1 MKASEVWGA
10 GPFDNAIAQTWAFKL
25 KTEHTIKALPLLVG
39 HFETPARDAHHALE
53 IVALAEFW
61 NLVAGHS
68 PHASSCPLL
77 TEWVVSQ
84 KIKPLGDGA
93 LDSAPAQLR
102 DIGADPK
109 IAKLFGKMA
118 ADWRSEVERT
128 AKTIEAGKKPRPVK
142 SDAISIKALKTVV
155 GGKRGW
161 EPGLLYPMERGSD
174 DVHINLLRPLSPQ
187 YALAMARYPSVVS
200 LRLDLSKKSEEAA
213 SVVPFRILLQRW
225 SDCLTRFDF
234 DVAPKTWYSTFLDNF
249 VPELG
254 MLPKFEVFKTVH
266 FDVSDD
272 VVAAL
277 AKSPALQ
284 EIRIS
289 CDGNGPTAAALD
301 ALRVHKSMKILWLR
315 GARISKKEAAAFA
328 KAHPKIYVSIN
339 EF

>member
-1 MKASEVWGA
+1 MKAIEVWGA

-25 KTEHTIKALPLLVG
+25 KAEHTSKTLPPLVQR
-39 HFETPARDAHHALE
+39 FAKPAGSAEDALE
-53 IVALAEFW
+53 VIALAEFW

-68 PHASSCPLL
+68 PHASNCPLL
-77 TEWVVSQ
+77 IDWVVSQ

-93 LDSAPAQLR
+93 LDSAPARLR
-102 DIGADPK
+102 DIAADPK

-118 ADWRSEVERT
+118 ADWRAEVEKT
-128 AKTIEAGKKPRPVK
+128 VKTIEAGKKPKLVK

-155 GGKRGW
+155 GGQSGW

-174 DVHINLLRPLSPQ
+174 DVHINLIRPLSPQ

-213 SVVPFRILLQRW
+213 NVVPFRILLQRW
-225 SDCLTRFDF
+225 SDCLARFDF

-254 MLPKFEVFKTVH
+254 MLPKLEVFKTVH

-289 CDGNGPTAAALD
+289 CDGNGPTAEALD
-301 ALRVHKSMKILWLR
+301 ALRGHRSMKILWLR

-328 KAHPKIYVSIN
+328 KAHPKMYVDIN
-339 EF
+339 TF

>member
-1 MKASEVWGA
+1 MKSSDIWGR
-10 GPFDNAIAQTWAFKL
+10 GPFDNAIAQNLAFKL
-25 KTEHTIKALPLLVG
+25 KTEFAGKTLPLLEQRFG
-39 HFETPARDAHHALE
+39 KPARDDHDALE

-68 PHASSCPLL
+68 PHASNCPLL
-77 TEWVVSQ
+77 SDWVVTQ
-84 KIKPLGDGA
+84 KIKPLGDRA
-93 LDSAPAQLR
+93 LDSAPARLR
-102 DIGADPK
+102 DIAADAK
-109 IAKLFGKMA
+109 LAKLFGKMA

-128 AKTIEAGKKPRPVK
+128 AKTIEAGKKPKPVK

-161 EPGLLYPMERGSD
+161 EPGMLYPMARGSN

-187 YALAMARYPSVVS
+187 DALAMARYPSVVS
-200 LRLDLSKKSEEAA
+200 LTLDLSKKSEEATN
-213 SVVPFRILLQRW
+213 VVPFRIFLQRW
-225 SDCLTRFDF
+225 SDRLTRLEF

-254 MLPKFEVFKTVH
+254 LLSNLEVFQTVH

-289 CDGNGPTAAALD
+289 CDGNGPTAKALD
-301 ALRVHKSMKILWLR
+301 ALRGHKSMKILWLR
-315 GARISKKEAAAFA
+315 GARISKKQAAAFA
-328 KAHPKIYVSIN
+328 EAYPKMYVDIN
-339 EF
+339 TF